1 MAIDLNEAKIQ
12 RNEFG
17 LWLGWTLA
25 TGAGM
30 LVGFTSLLLFAD
42 FLGLGIYRVL
52 TPLWAGMLVG
62 VFQWLVLRQY
72 MTYSVDWIFTG
83 IAAWSLAFALGLL
96 VVQILSG
103 TFWGTLI
110 AYVVFGIIIAVVQWP
125 VLRREIPDVLPWVL
139 ANVAG
144 WALGAYLSSLALD
157 WVVNGPSVGQWLV
170 SAVSSGVTGLIAGA
184 VTGVVLVWIVRKPEQ
199 PLSTAG

>member
-157 WVVNGPSVGQWLV
+157 WVVNGPSPGQWLV